1 MKSPEFDYVKAR
13 TLEQAIALL
22 EANGDEARI
31 LAGGQSLLAALNMRL
46 SEPSL
51 LIDIGGLVSLRGISV
66 QGEYLRIGALTT
78 HTDIENSALVAQ
90 HAPLLSLAV
99 GRIAHRAIRNAGT
112 WGGSIA
118 NADPS
123 AEWPCCLLAL
133 DGWVLVQGPRGE
145 RRIAAADFFTGLY
158 ATALADNEILV
169 ACDIPLAKRDDWFG
183 FEELA
188 RRSGDYAICGLAMA
202 IRFSGPLVV
211 SARLGWLGLAATPL
225 RSRKTEALL
234 TGQPLDAST
243 LQSVTDSLNAELD
256 PLADLTNTGATKKHL
271 ATVLA
276 RRLLEQALA
285 TRQSLH
291 GGTH

>member
-1 MKSPEFDYVKAR
+1 MKSPEFDYIKPS

-51 LIDIGGLVSLRGISV
+51 LIDIGALPALRGIAV
-66 QGEYLRIGALTT
+66 HGEFLRIGALTT

-118 NADPS
+118 NADPA

-133 DGWVLVQGPRGE
+133 DGWVLVQGPNGE

-158 ATALADNEILV
+158 TTALADNEILV
-169 ACDIPLAKRDDWFG
+169 ACELPLAQRDDWFG

-202 IRFSGPLVV
+202 IRFSGLVVV
-211 SARLGWLGLAATPL
+211 SAQFSWLGLAATPM

-234 TGQPLDAST
+234 TGQQLNSTT
-243 LQSVTDSLNAELD
+243 LQSVTESLNAELD

-291 GGTH
+291 GGLH